1 MVKANRQTSKWG
13 VREPQPPAG
22 RFYRREDMWQFWE
35 WNGKYIQGNLVIEHS
50 SKATIISKVKKRL
63 GKDIKLIEDNRKDEK
78 IIWIDNPNNIPIG
91 IIKKL
96 KGAKRI
102 RQGKKE

>member
-1 MVKANRQTSKWG
+1 
-13 VREPQPPAG
+13 
-22 RFYRREDMWQFWE
+22 MWQFWE
-35 WNGKYIQGNLVIEHS
+35 WNGKYIQGKLVSEHS
-50 SKATIISKVKKRL
+50 SKTTIISKAKKRL

-78 IIWIDNPNNIPIG
+78 IIWIDSANNIPIG

-102 RQGKKE
+102 RQSKKELKCK